1 VKKLTITADLSEID
15 NIRQFLKDSLRG
27 LPISEENYFK
37 IELAIVEICVN
48 VIRYGYPKRRGE
60 IDIAI
65 RDAGERIAIE
75 IRDSGVRF
83 DPGSVPK
90 PDIDEVIAAG
100 GKGSLGIYL
109 VRQIMDEFDYRWEN
123 GENILTLVKTI

>member
-1 VKKLTITADLSEID
+1 MKKLAIAAELSEID
-15 NIRQFLKDSLRG
+15 NVRQFLKDSLRG
-27 LPISEENYFK
+27 LKISEENYFK
-37 IELAIVEICVN
+37 MELAIVEICVN
-48 VIRYGYPKRRGE
+48 VIRYGYPEGQGKM
-60 IDIAI
+60 DISI
-65 RDAGERIAIE
+65 RNAEGRITIE
-75 IRDSGVRF
+75 IRDSGTRF

-100 GKGSLGIYL
+100 RKGGLGIYL

>member
-1 VKKLTITADLSEID
+1 MKKLTIPAELSEID
-15 NIRQFLKDSLRG
+15 NIRLFLKDSLRG

-48 VIRYGYPKRRGE
+48 VIRYGYPERRGG

-65 RDAGERIAIE
+65 RAADGRIVIE
-75 IRDSGVRF
+75 IRDSGARF
-83 DPGSVPK
+83 DPGSVSK
-90 PDIDEVIAAG
+90 PDIDKVIAAG
-100 GKGSLGIYL
+100 GKGGLGIYL
-109 VRQIMDEFDYRWEN
+109 VRQIMDEFNYRWEN

>member
-1 VKKLTITADLSEID
+1 MKKLTISAELSEID
-15 NIRQFLKDSLRG
+15 NVRLFLKNSLRG

-48 VIRYGYPKRRGE
+48 VIRYGYPEGQGKIGL
-60 IDIAI
+60 AI
-65 RDAGERIAIE
+65 RNAGGRITIE
-75 IRDSGVRF
+75 IRDSGARF

-90 PDIDEVIAAG
+90 PDIDKVIAAG
-100 GKGSLGIYL
+100 RKGGLGIYL